1 MPEQSGR
8 QANLVCQRTK
18 SIRYPCRSVCVRAA
32 QIFSN
37 KLAHFSMYCTM
48 IIGLTLKKISM
59 DLSVC
64 LSCCSGRSVVSNC
77 LEIISPI
84 NVLHEMTTR
93 NDVKCTTRNDVVYM
107 HTYKCTTRNDAQMTI
122 GLTIEMWVFHDL
134 ILPSVAAA
142 PVHAQKTLP

>member
-48 IIGLTLKKISM
+48 IIGLTLKKLSM

-64 LSCCSGRSVVSNC
+64 LSCCSGRSVVRNC

-84 NVLHEMTTR
+84 NVLHE
-93 NDVKCTTRNDVVYM
+93 
-107 HTYKCTTRNDAQMTI
+107 MTI